1 MYKVTMTIGE
11 VAKPGDYVEAGY
23 LKDEQRLFNI
33 GAIVGL
39 EKGEKVPEDAVVLK
53 AEKPPKDPPKDPEK
67 EVKKA

>member
-1 MYKVTMTIGE
+1 MYKVTMTIGA

-23 LKDEQRLFNI
+23 LKDEGRLLNI

-53 AEKPPKDPPKDPEK
+53 AEKPEK